1 VDIVGIDNIPRHGP
15 VIFSGNHSN
24 QFVDGLM
31 VMTTAQHRV
40 GFLIAEKSYNHP
52 VVGSFAKLAGAVPV
66 ARPQD
71 SAKPMDG
78 LIIVEGRAVTGQG
91 TAFTRDLAAGDKI
104 RLTGQADQYKIE
116 AVASDTALTLSEN
129 GPAPPAGP
137 TPPLPYEKLRKVD
150 QSRVYNA
157 VFESLKHGR
166 CIGIFP
172 EGGSHDRTD
181 LLPLKVGIALIAFGM
196 VEKHN
201 ITVPIVPVGLN
212 YFRCARALSLSLWLW
227 VCVSVC
233 ASVHIH
239 PHQPTTHPNQPT
251 NQPTTPP
258 ARGHRFRGRVVVEFG
273 PPIRVPEELAEL
285 YKSNRR
291 EAYQQVSRRRRKRMM
306 CVLLCLRIC
315 LKGWGRKE
323 GCFAVGGGLGGWLIH
338 G

>member
-1 VDIVGIDNIPRHGP
+1 MDIVGIDNIPRHGP

-52 VVGSFAKLAGAVPV
+52 VVGSFARLAGAVPV

-71 SAKPMDG
+71 SVKPMPG
-78 LIIVEGRAVTGQG
+78 RIVVEGQQVRGLEG
-91 TAFTRDLAAGDKI
+91 TRFTADLAPGDKI
-104 RLTGQADQYKIE
+104 RLTGQAEQFKVE

-129 GPAPPAGP
+129 GPAPPVGP

-150 QSRVYNA
+150 QSHVYHA

-212 YFRCARALSLSLWLW
+212 YFRCGHVLFG
-227 VCVSVC
+227 VCVGLR
-233 ASVHIH
+233 
-239 PHQPTTHPNQPT
+239 Q
-251 NQPTTPP
+251 
-258 ARGHRFRGRVVVEFG
+258 
-273 PPIRVPEELAEL
+273 
-285 YKSNRR
+285 
-291 EAYQQVSRRRRKRMM
+291 
-306 CVLLCLRIC
+306 CLRPD
-315 LKGWGRKE
+315 
-323 GCFAVGGGLGGWLIH
+323 
-338 G
+338 